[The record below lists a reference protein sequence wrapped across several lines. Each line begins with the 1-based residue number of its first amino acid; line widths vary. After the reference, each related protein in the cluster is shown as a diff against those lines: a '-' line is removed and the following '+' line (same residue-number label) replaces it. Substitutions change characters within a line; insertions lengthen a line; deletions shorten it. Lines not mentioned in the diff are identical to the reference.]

1 MDYIYIKFVSKI
13 YFCIMNLLIIGSG
26 AREHAFAAKIHDS
39 KHNINIYVSNANPGI
54 SKVAKSVALDIAD
67 FNSLKD
73 CIIDFNISF
82 VIVGPEIPLI
92 NGIYDFIT
100 NDKSLSNV
108 KVIGPSKTG
117 SRLEGSKDFAKK
129 FMNKYNI
136 PTAAYSSY
144 DKTTLDQGI
153 EFISNSNAPFV
164 LKADGPA
171 AGKGVIIVD
180 NKDEAIFYLKD
191 MLVNSKFG
199 KSSEKVIIEEFL
211 DGIEMSCF
219 VLFDGINYKIL
230 PYAKDYK
237 RIGEGDTGLNTGGM
251 GSISPVD
258 FLDESL
264 KTKIKEQIIEPTIHG
279 LISEKIDY
287 VGFIFIGLINVDG
300 QPKVIEYNVRMG
312 DPETQVV
319 LPRIKNDF
327 MDILISCVNKTL
339 DKVNLEFDSYY
350 YSNVVL
356 ASIGYPEK
364 YKKGFEI
371 SGLNE
376 VKDSI
381 IFHAGTSFD
390 NDKIITNGGRVV
402 SVVSSG
408 KTMKEALEK
417 SYNNIDKIN
426 FEGKTFRKD
435 IGFDL

>member
-1 MDYIYIKFVSKI
+1 
-13 YFCIMNLLIIGSG
+13 MNLLIIGSG
-26 AREHAFAAKIHDS
+26 AREHSFAWKIFNSNHDI
-39 KHNINIYVSNANPGI
+39 KIFVTNPNAGI
-54 SKVAKSVALDIAD
+54 SKISICLDVDIND
-67 FNSLKD
+67 FASIKRT
-73 CIIDFNISF
+73 IITHSID
-82 VIVGPEIPLI
+82 IVLIGPEIPLI
-92 NGIYDFIT
+92 NGISDFIQ
-100 NDKSLSNV
+100 NDETLKHVS
-108 KVIGPSKTG
+108 VIGPSQRG
-117 SRLEGSKDFAKK
+117 SMLEGSKEFAKN
-129 FMNKYNI
+129 FMAKYNI
-136 PTAAYSSY
+136 PTASY
-144 DKTTLDQGI
+144 KSFNKSTFDQAVR
-153 EFISNSNAPFV
+153 FINKNTPPYV

-171 AGKGVIIVD
+171 AGKGVIIV
-180 NKDEAIFYLKD
+180 NNSDEAVKNLEA
-191 MLVNSKFG
+191 MLLNSKFG
-199 KSSEKVIIEEFL
+199 KSSEKVVIEEFL
-211 DGIEMSCF
+211 SGIEMSCF
-219 VLFDGINYKIL
+219 VLFDGKNYKIL

-258 FLDESL
+258 FLDENL

-327 MDILISCVNKTL
+327 MDLLISCTNQTL
-339 DKVNLEFDSYY
+339 DKVNLEFDSDYY
-350 YSNVVL
+350 TNIVL
-356 ASIGYPEK
+356 ASGGYPED

-381 IFHAGTSFD
+381 IFHAGTTLNNNNIVTS
-390 NDKIITNGGRVV
+390 GGRVL